1 MKYYAI
7 ILYWNSKAIFNP
19 VVLLYFVNL
28 IRLLLILLFYVV
40 QMDVRNRQEEIS
52 YLRASMTRLRDELDQ
67 QRRLNVCLKE
77 RKVRLLKL
85 MVGLQ
90 LKRIRM
96 KWFHIQGIEFKTST
110 RNFQCKDPTLWKS
123 ISLRGREFQPPL
135 KSTFIV
141 VAQVIIP

>member
-1 MKYYAI
+1 MAGQKTAEATG
-7 ILYWNSKAIFNP
+7 LKM
-19 VVLLYFVNL
+19 V
-28 IRLLLILLFYVV
+28 
-40 QMDVRNRQEEIS
+40 VRNRQEEIS

-96 KWFHIQGIEFKTST
+96 K
-110 RNFQCKDPTLWKS
+110 
-123 ISLRGREFQPPL
+123 
-135 KSTFIV
+135 
-141 VAQVIIP
+141 